1 MTVESDLFD
10 RLKTLVTNRVYPLAA
25 PPGVVTPYIVY
36 QKVGGLPVTF
46 VESAMPSK
54 ANARFQITAWATT
67 CLAASALIRAVDA
80 SLRTSAVL
88 RAEPLGGV
96 VDTFEPD
103 TQLYGAR
110 QFFSIW
116 FDT

>member
-1 MTVESDLFD
+1 MVM
-10 RLKTLVTNRVYPLAA
+10 LVVPFGLPSEDPVAGRPVIRGVW
-25 PPGVVTPYIVY
+25 PGIGPEDWIVLWG
-36 QKVGGLPVTF
+36 GGLWDWLDPLT
-46 VESAMPSK
+46 
-54 ANARFQITAWATT
+54 
-67 CLAASALIRAVDA
+67 LIRAVDA